1 MNLCGEIMD
10 GMGWDGDRYGRD
22 WVRMGTYGIGW
33 GGVGIESCAVQF
45 SRRD

>member
-1 MNLCGEIMD
+1 MD

-33 GGVGIESCAVQF
+33 GGG
-45 SRRD
+45 RDRKLCRTVLEA